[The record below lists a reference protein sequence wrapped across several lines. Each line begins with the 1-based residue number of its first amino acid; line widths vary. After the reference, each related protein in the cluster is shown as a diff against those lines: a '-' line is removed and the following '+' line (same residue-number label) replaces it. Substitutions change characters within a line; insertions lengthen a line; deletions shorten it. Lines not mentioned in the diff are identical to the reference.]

1 MGLNPRLWRYALR
14 ARSISLKAIV
24 TAGFLALAGFTVIDC
39 GNVIAVC
46 DKKCDCETCETSAY
60 NACLATG
67 ESDQHTALE
76 AGCTS
81 ELDDLQSCQ
90 AATGVCKGAEFETDC
105 NTQKDRWKACVETKN

>member
-1 MGLNPRLWRYALR
+1 MR
-14 ARSISLKAIV
+14 ARLISLKAIV

-81 ELDDLQSCQ
+81 ELDELQSCQ
-90 AATGVCKGAEFETDC
+90 ATTGVCKASEKGSELVTDC
-105 NTQKDRWKACVETKN
+105 SKQQESWKICVDTKK